1 MLALWLLSKY
11 DFWKRL
17 WILELLLTFTSG
29 HTAAA
34 AYLIGA
40 TVAEKFIEE
49 YNL

>member
-1 MLALWLLSKY
+1 LVFGKIVHIGVNAN
-11 DFWKRL
+11 
-17 WILELLLTFTSG
+17 FTSG

-40 TVAEKFIEE
+40 TVAEKLIEE